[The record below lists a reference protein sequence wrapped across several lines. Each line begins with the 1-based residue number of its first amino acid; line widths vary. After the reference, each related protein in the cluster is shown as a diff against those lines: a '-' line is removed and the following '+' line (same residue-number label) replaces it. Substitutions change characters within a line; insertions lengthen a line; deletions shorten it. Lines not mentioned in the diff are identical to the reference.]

1 MKWLI
6 RICAAVA
13 AFLFWKADMP
23 VWMIVCIIFLVV
35 IIFTDYFMQAIFN
48 KTLTEIACDKESML
62 DPVLHVLA
70 MDSVPDWLT
79 QINMLFSF
87 ASIIALIA
95 SLVVFFL

>member
-6 RICAAVA
+6 RICAAA
-13 AFLFWKADMP
+13 ATFLFWKADQP
-23 VWMIVCIIFLVV
+23 IWMIVSIIMLIGIV
-35 IIFTDYFMQAIFN
+35 FTDEISQAIFN

-62 DPVLHVLA
+62 DPVLHMIA
-70 MDSVPDWLT
+70 MDSVPDWLA

-95 SLVVFFL
+95 SLVVYFI